1 MFWRRRADE
10 GTLSRWSS
18 RASFW
23 QPRGGNATTILLD
36 AAAAYKVNTDAI
48 ALKVKQEFTAK
59 EKAKKLPQSTSKP
72 TKKAA

>member
-48 ALKVKQEFTAK
+48 ALKVKQEFAAK
-59 EKAKKLPQSTSKP
+59 EKAKKASTQAAKP
-72 TKKAA
+72 SKKAA